1 MRKRGSDRI
10 YVGLR
15 NERSNALIN
24 GHRDRAVQFGLLAI
38 TLAFLALPLSRACCE
53 AQLVRVT
60 KGKSVVLNYTEKVKA
75 VSIANESVADVVSI
89 TPTALVVIGK
99 NEGVTSLFVW
109 GESEKLTE
117 YDIEVDRNT
126 SGKQIVLEA
135 QVAEVN
141 RSAMSEYGID
151 FLLIDDDDRHI
162 KEGTKTLGSYA
173 GEVTSVDPLTENL
186 YASDASTAVI
196 RWLGPSQEIA
206 AVIRAMQRDGEIR
219 LIANPRLLSLS
230 GEESSFLVGGEIPIP
245 VAQITS
251 SGGVPSI
258 TVEWKEY
265 GVKLNFVPSIIDTN
279 LINLK
284 ISPEVSSLDYANMIS
299 LGGYTIPALRTR
311 KADAVVELNSGQS
324 IVLGGLLSTE
334 TFKTVKRVPILGHI
348 PVLNFLFSRK
358 ETTTQETE
366 LLIIVSPRIIES
378 VESEIVPPLP
388 GTEPEQEESE

>member
-1 MRKRGSDRI
+1 M
-10 YVGLR
+10 
-15 NERSNALIN
+15 
-24 GHRDRAVQFGLLAI
+24 LLALLI
-38 TLAFLALPLSRACCE
+38 LPVSSVCGQ

-60 KGKSVVLNYTEKVKA
+60 KGKSVVLDYNEKVKA
-75 VSIANESVADVVSI
+75 VSIADEDVADVVSI

-99 NEGVTSLFVW
+99 KEGVTSLYVW

-126 SGKQIVLEA
+126 SGQQIVLEV

-141 RSAMSEYGID
+141 RTALSEYGID
-151 FLLIDDDDRHI
+151 FLLVDDDDRHI

-173 GEVTSVDPLTENL
+173 GEVTTVDPLTEDL
-186 YASDASTAVI
+186 YASDNATAVV
-196 RWLGPSQEIA
+196 RWLGNTQEIA
-206 AVIRAMQRDGEIR
+206 TVIRAMQRNGEIK

-251 SGGVPSI
+251 GGGVPSI
-258 TVEWKEY
+258 TIEWKEY
-265 GVKLNFVPSIIDTN
+265 GVKLKFVPSIIDTN

-284 ISPEVSSLDYANMIS
+284 ISPEVSSLDYANLVS

-348 PVLNFLFSRK
+348 PIIKFFFSRK

-378 VESEIVPPLP
+378 VESEVIPPLP
-388 GTEPEQEESE
+388 GVEPETEEAP